1 MGNYC
6 RDNLSTANT
15 EETMIQEAC
24 RKDMERAFG
33 ILRARFAIVKGL
45 AQMWYAKDLADMK
58 ICIILHK
65 VMIEDE

>member
-1 MGNYC
+1 
-6 RDNLSTANT
+6 
-15 EETMIQEAC
+15 MIQEAC

-58 ICIILHK
+58 ICIILHN